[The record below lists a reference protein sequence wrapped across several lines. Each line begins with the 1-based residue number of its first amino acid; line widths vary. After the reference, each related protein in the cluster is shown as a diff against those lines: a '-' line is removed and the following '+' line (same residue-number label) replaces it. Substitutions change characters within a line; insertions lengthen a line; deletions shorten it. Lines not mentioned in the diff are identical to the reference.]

1 MRSILLFSFGC
12 LITPIFKILALFIN
26 FRFCHLHTTRIGHQ
40 IINFDFALLSVSK
53 GTIILCSHDKKVAN
67 NFILSFFKKQKKVLF
82 LEIFKYF
89 YYAIYYINPNS
100 NLIISWGQYH
110 PNFSFYLNLKSMI
123 KTPVFSDNKIKEIL
137 SKYNIKKNF
146 VGFFSRNNLYV
157 EKYAKKDKNFHDFR
171 NSDFTDY
178 KLAIEYLNQK
188 NNSIIKLGEDFSEV
202 DLKKIKTKIFTSKD
216 FNSNEETDYFIN
228 THSRYNVVTVSGITG
243 MSTLVRKKL
252 VYVNF
257 IPLNLSQLSWCSP
270 GSLILPKKIFN
281 KQKGRFLT
289 FKENTEIEFDIH
301 TEIDP
306 YKKNDLSV
314 INNSPK
320 EILDGIIEMEE
331 KLLGNISD
339 DSIRLNNLFWKSITD
354 NNHEKINYLKNNLK
368 LFISTSFLKNN
379 QNLYD

>member
-1 MRSILLFSFGC
+1 
-12 LITPIFKILALFIN
+12 
-26 FRFCHLHTTRIGHQ
+26 
-40 IINFDFALLSVSK
+40 
-53 GTIILCSHDKKVAN
+53 
-67 NFILSFFKKQKKVLF
+67 
-82 LEIFKYF
+82 
-89 YYAIYYINPNS
+89 
-100 NLIISWGQYH
+100 
-110 PNFSFYLNLKSMI
+110 
-123 KTPVFSDNKIKEIL
+123 
-137 SKYNIKKNF
+137 
-146 VGFFSRNNLYV
+146 
-157 EKYAKKDKNFHDFR
+157 
-171 NSDFTDY
+171 
-178 KLAIEYLNQK
+178 
-188 NNSIIKLGEDFSEV
+188 
-202 DLKKIKTKIFTSKD
+202 
-216 FNSNEETDYFIN
+216 
-228 THSRYNVVTVSGITG
+228 
-243 MSTLVRKKL
+243 MSSLVRKKL

-368 LFISTSFLKNN
+368 LFISTQFLKDN